1 MISLLPK
8 SQSISDKIM
17 DLLTM
22 LLYVSFV
29 ILSNDSMGVIYMVVI
44 ILLIYFIHASKHG
57 SFIPKHYCIF
67 HKYML
72 LIALFC
78 MLSAIWSERREYA
91 IEKGITLFELL
102 LAFTLLYEAYYKCDI
117 KRLLTIVMWSGFLLS
132 IYTISFVGIDNLQ
145 DTIDSGE
152 RLENSF
158 ANVNVVG
165 MTCSTSILLCY
176 FFWKINKNI
185 VDVVM
190 CLPCLLV
197 VAGSGSRKALVMLI
211 IGLLVLSFFNPSV
224 RSHGVTRIIKLL
236 FSVLSLFLVVF
247 FVAKSGVFGG
257 TMDRMD
263 GLLASF
269 TGVGD
274 VDSSSLLRA
283 YYRQIGFNQLK
294 ETPLL
299 GMGMGNPRILAL
311 HYSGHDCYLHC
322 NYAEVAAGGGIIG
335 LVLVYWIYV
344 QLIKLELR
352 SAKTNSYSIIILLF
366 ILLNLVLDYGSVSY
380 YSKNTYFM
388 IMIFCIH
395 YESLKQNDFH
405 FLKNRR

>member
-29 ILSNDSMGVIYMVVI
+29 ILSNDSMGVVYMVVI

-78 MLSAIWSERREYA
+78 MFSVIWAERGEYA
-91 IEKGITLFELL
+91 IEKGITLLELL
-102 LAFTLLYEAYYKCDI
+102 LAFTLLYETYYKCDI

-132 IYTISFVGIDNLQ
+132 IYTISFVGIENLQ

-158 ANVNVVG
+158 ANVNVIG
-165 MTCSTSILLCY
+165 MICSTSILLCY

-197 VAGSGSRKALVMLI
+197 VAGTGSRKALVMLI

-224 RSHGVTRIIKLL
+224 RSYGVTRILKLL

-247 FVAKSGVFGG
+247 LVAKSGVFGG

-263 GLLASF
+263 GLVASL
-269 TGVGD
+269 TGKGEE
-274 VDSSSLLRA
+274 DSSSMIRS
-283 YYRQIGFNQLK
+283 YFRMIGFRQFF

-299 GMGMGNPRILAL
+299 GIGMGNACLLAFE
-311 HYSGHDCYLHC
+311 YTRRDCYLHC
-322 NYAEVAAGGGIIG
+322 NYAEVAANGGVVG
-335 LVLVYWIYV
+335 LFLVYWIYV
-344 QLIKLELR
+344 KLIRSELR
-352 SAKTNSYSIIILLF
+352 VLRTDPYAVIILLF
-366 ILLNLVLDYGSVSY
+366 IILNLILDYGKVSY
-380 YSKNTYFM
+380 YSKDTYFM